1 MQLHRFLGSTMVGV
15 TLLIGG
21 CGESPA
27 ASVATAVPSVASP
40 GLPTVSLS
48 TVVPNAPPSLPS
60 AVPPQP
66 TLAPAA
72 TQQPTIAPAPT
83 QQAMER
89 FYLWPINLPTDLAV
103 DSQTSTV
110 TDTGFMLYLRD
121 PANPQ
126 NDVTISSDPSF
137 APTTERGDRVTVRR
151 QSGRSFSTGAGGN
164 VTWLEGEQWVRVS
177 GGMKD
182 AQELILL
189 AESLQALDKAD
200 WLARLQGR

>member
-1 MQLHRFLGSTMVGV
+1 MVGV
-15 TLLIGG
+15 ALFIGG
-21 CGESPA
+21 CGKSPA
-27 ASVATAVPSVASP
+27 ANVATAVPNVASP
-40 GLPTVSLS
+40 VLPTASLS
-48 TVVPNAPPSLPS
+48 TVVPSASPSLPS
-60 AVPPQP
+60 TVPPQP
-66 TLAPAA
+66 TIAPNQ
-72 TQQPTIAPAPT
+72 TEQPTVGAAPT

-103 DSQTSTV
+103 DPQTSTV
-110 TDTGFMLYLRD
+110 TDPGFVLYLRD

-126 NDVTISSDPSF
+126 NDVTISSDPSI
-137 APTTERGDRVTVRR
+137 AATAERGDRVTVRG

-182 AQELILL
+182 AQELIVL
-189 AESLQALDKAD
+189 AESLQALGKAD

>member
-1 MQLHRFLGSTMVGV
+1 MQLQRLLGSAVVGV
-15 TLLIGG
+15 ALLLGS
-21 CGESPA
+21 CSESPA
-27 ASVATAVPSVASP
+27 PRVATTAPSGASPALPTASQSTVASSAAPSVP
-40 GLPTVSLS
+40 PRPT
-48 TVVPNAPPSLPS
+48 TGPAPTQ
-60 AVPPQP
+60 PP
-66 TLAPAA
+66 T
-72 TQQPTIAPAPT
+72 TGPAPT

-89 FYLWPINLPTDLAV
+89 FYLWPITLPTDLAI
-103 DSQTSTV
+103 DPQMSTF
-110 TDTGFMLYLRD
+110 TETGFVLYLRD

-137 APTTERGDRVTVRR
+137 AATSERGDRVTVRG